1 MRRRVF
7 NVEKIVDSVYTI
19 GNELERIAKEYDID
33 LIVHS
38 NSEMCDDFCA
48 RLQIESI
55 IRKKRNGGDTSFDGI
70 INTITT
76 DDNVNDVDSIIA
88 ERANLYTNEKLFNL
102 KEKIGIDK
110 NPFKMVIVTY
120 IENTGYIKHIP
131 IGVGVKRS
139 IKNQLNRTTINGD
152 TTSLLKMLEI
162 CMVYEYTVMK
172 EFCNMIEYMNSYV
185 YNSYIEGISQ
195 NTMNIYKNIYN
206 LFYDGDDWNAVAYYI
221 NNIPFYSKAFNKLSK
236 TYSIDVIEFVN
247 VLKSVYEFINC

>member
-19 GNELERIAKEYDID
+19 GNELERIAKANGIN

-55 IRKKRNGGDTSFDGI
+55 IRKRCNSGDTSFDGI

-131 IGVGVKRS
+131 IGVGIKQS
-139 IKNQLNRTTINGD
+139 TKNQFNRTVINGD
-152 TTSLLKMLEI
+152 TSSLLKMLEI
-162 CMVYEYTVMK
+162 CMIYCHMVMN

-195 NTMNIYKNIYN
+195 NTMNTYN
-206 LFYDGDDWNAVAYYI
+206 MFYDGDDWDAVVYYI

-236 TYSIDVIEFVN
+236 TYSITRDEFVD
-247 VLKSVYEFINC
+247 VLKSVHEFING

>member
-1 MRRRVF
+1 MRRKREF
-7 NVEKIVDSVYTI
+7 NVEKIIDSIYTV
-19 GNELERIAKEYDID
+19 GNELERIAKANEIN

-38 NSEMCDDFCA
+38 NSETCNDFCTKL
-48 RLQIESI
+48 RIESI

-76 DDNVNDVDSIIA
+76 DYDVNTIIA
-88 ERANLYTNEKLFNL
+88 EKANLYTNEKLFNL

-131 IGVGVKRS
+131 IGVGIKQS
-139 IKNQLNRTTINGD
+139 TKNQLNRTVINDD
-152 TTSLLKMLEI
+152 TSSLLKMLEI
-162 CMVYEYTVMK
+162 CMTYCHMVMN

-195 NTMNIYKNIYN
+195 NTMNTYN
-206 LFYDGDDWNAVAYYI
+206 MFYDGDDWNAVAYYI

-247 VLKSVYEFINC
+247 VLKSVYEFING